1 MTTDTFGN
9 FIEQRHDVERSAA
22 LLKRLYLVERE
33 LMRALAA
40 KHIAIENW
48 TAKNIMPRH
57 WWVASLHADDL
68 RERVLELRYPRRDV
82 DRDHDPN
89 LTAFLAELTKGEAD
103 TEFLVGIYRVLRPAL
118 AAACREYLA
127 EADPIAD
134 APSIYKLEHIL
145 FDIERA
151 AAEDGE
157 LLASLDPA
165 EVEAAQPWVDYLT
178 AFMNA
183 MGGILGEGPQADL
196 PLDHPCAGRETWVVP
211 EKCVRPREFHPAR
224 VESPGR
230 PPENHREQ
238 QVWYGIDHAN
248 EVWAAEAPAAFLWQM
263 PKMPWNF
270 FTDVARWSYDE
281 MRHAQLGARRLDAW
295 GFQMGVD
302 YPMVGDPV
310 DAIYE
315 KGGGPLEILALLY
328 YFEKDAP
335 AHRMVTKKEFGA
347 MDDSDTAID
356 TDYDWADEA
365 IHLKYGFT
373 WLQHIVGA
381 DKPDELKALVERA
394 GEMWNTWLAERWE
407 NGEDL
412 YGPYMERI
420 EARIHE
426 AASAADVAQGA
437 AAR

>member
-1 MTTDTFGN
+1 M
-9 FIEQRHDVERSAA
+9 
-22 LLKRLYLVERE
+22 
-33 LMRALAA
+33 
-40 KHIAIENW
+40 
-48 TAKNIMPRH
+48 
-57 WWVASLHADDL
+57 
-68 RERVLELRYPRRDV
+68 
-82 DRDHDPN
+82 
-89 LTAFLAELTKGEAD
+89 
-103 TEFLVGIYRVLRPAL
+103 
-118 AAACREYLA
+118 
-127 EADPIAD
+127 
-134 APSIYKLEHIL
+134 
-145 FDIERA
+145 
-151 AAEDGE
+151 
-157 LLASLDPA
+157 
-165 EVEAAQPWVDYLT
+165 
-178 AFMNA
+178 
-183 MGGILGEGPQADL
+183 
-196 PLDHPCAGRETWVVP
+196 P

-238 QVWYGIDHAN
+238 QVWYAIDHAN
-248 EVWAAEAPAAFLWQM
+248 EVWAAEAPGGFMVQM
-263 PKMPWNF
+263 PNMPWNF
-270 FTDVARWSYDE
+270 YTDVARWSYDE
-281 MRHAQLGARRLDAW
+281 MRHAQLGARRLNAW
-295 GFQMGVD
+295 GFEMGVD

-347 MDDSDTAID
+347 MDDTDTAID

-407 NGEDL
+407 KGEDL

-420 EARIHE
+420 EARIRSGRQRAVPMTVMTRSRIRTVDGEHSRLSP
-426 AASAADVAQGA
+426 AKSCSMRRCARGCRFRTRA
-437 AAR
+437 AAAPAAPASRRCSRAGSSTRKSTPTT

>member
-1 MTTDTFGN
+1 MTPDTFGN
-9 FIEQRHDVERSAA
+9 FNEPRHDVDLSAS

-33 LMRALAA
+33 QMRILGA

-48 TAKNIMPRH
+48 TAKNQMPRH
-57 WWVASLHADDL
+57 WWVASRHADAL

-82 DRDHDPN
+82 DKDHDAD
-89 LTAFLAELTKGEAD
+89 LAAFLNELPKGDAD
-103 TEFLVGIYRVLRPAL
+103 AEFLVGIYEVLRPAL
-118 AAACREYLA
+118 RDAYRAYLA

-134 APSIYKLEHIL
+134 APSIYQIEHIL
-145 FDIERA
+145 FDWEKA
-151 AAEDGE
+151 EAED
-157 LLASLDPA
+157 ASIRDAIP
-165 EVEAAQPWVDYLT
+165 VEDRAAAQPWADYLT
-178 AFMNA
+178 ASLA
-183 MGGILGEGPQADL
+183 SIGGVLGDGERSPA
-196 PLDHPCAGRETWVVP
+196 PLDHPTAGRPDWVVP
-211 EKCVRPREFHPAR
+211 EKAVRPRDFAPAR

-238 QVWYGIDHAN
+238 QVWYAIDHAN
-248 EVWAAEAPAAFLWQM
+248 EVWAAEAPAAFMWQW

-295 GFQMGVD
+295 GFEMGHD
-302 YPMVGDPV
+302 YPMVGDPI

-335 AHRMVTKKEFGA
+335 AHRMVTRKEFSE
-347 MDDSDTAID
+347 MEDTDTAID

-381 DKPDELKALVERA
+381 DKPAELKELVERA
-394 GEMWNTWLAERWE
+394 GEMWNTWVAERWDT
-407 NGEDL
+407 GDDM
-412 YGPYMERI
+412 YGPFMERI
-420 EARIHE
+420 DAKIA
-426 AASAADVAQGA
+426 AASAQ
-437 AAR
+437 

>member
-9 FIEQRHDVERSAA
+9 FSEPRHDVERSAA
-22 LLKRLYLVERE
+22 LLKRLYLIERE
-33 LMRALAA
+33 QMRALAA
-40 KHIAIENW
+40 KHVAIENW
-48 TAKNIMPRH
+48 TAKNAMPRH
-57 WWVASLHADDL
+57 WWLSSLHADAL

-82 DRDHDPN
+82 DKDHDKG
-89 LTAFLAELTKGEAD
+89 LAAFLDELAKGEAD
-103 TEFLVGIYRVLRPAL
+103 AEFLCGIYQVLRPAV

-134 APSIYKLEHIL
+134 APSIYKVEHIL

-151 AAEDGE
+151 QAEDDAIV
-157 LLASLDPA
+157 ASLDPA
-165 EVEAAQPWVDYLT
+165 AVAGAQPWVDYLGKYLE
-178 AFMNA
+178 AI
-183 MGGILGEGPQADL
+183 GGVLGEGERSDP
-196 PLDHPCAGRETWVVP
+196 PLDDPCANRPDYEVP
-211 EKCVRPREFHPAR
+211 EKCVRPREFAPAR

-230 PPENHREQ
+230 PPETHREQ
-238 QVWYGIDHAN
+238 QVWYAIDHAN
-248 EVWAAEAPAAFLWQM
+248 EVWAAEAPAAFMWQM
-263 PKMPWNF
+263 PKMPWDF
-270 FTDVARWSYDE
+270 FLDVARWSYDE

-295 GFQMGVD
+295 GFQMGID

-335 AHRMVTKKEFGA
+335 AHRMVTKKEFTA
-347 MDDSDTAID
+347 MDDTDTAID

-365 IHLKYGFT
+365 IHLKYGFI

-394 GEMWNTWLAERWE
+394 GDMWNTWLAERWDK
-407 NGEDL
+407 GEDM
-412 YGPYMERI
+412 YGPFMERI
-420 EARIHE
+420 EARIRE
-426 AASAADVAQGA
+426 AEVPQPAGA
-437 AAR
+437 P